1 MDYLGHS
8 IFELKSSDNPAI
20 LADLILLQEQVRALQ
35 GQQQFASLNIVANVG
50 TNVLNGTQPVRDSTY
65 FVGQETAPFFR
76 EGYNGRVG
84 VSLNRSEGAD
94 LYGYR
99 VDDLDVE
106 ILGLRWERRAN
117 EPTLAKFLITACTT
131 FRLVGTTDLKL
142 SLQISLK
149 DAAGDGFN
157 YPPRYGNEV
166 RFQAETPPNNAI
178 VSHRVMWTET
188 VDLSDTRIQY
198 IDFQIVGQSFLG
210 AGVIQYVDIFSG
222 GFQQNYENFI
232 SVKRI
237 Q

>member
-8 IFELKSSDNPAI
+8 ILELKSSDNPTI
-20 LADLILLQEQVRALQ
+20 LADLILLQEQVRSLQ
-35 GQQQFASLNIVANVG
+35 GQQQFASLSLVAIVG
-50 TNVLNGTQPVRDSTY
+50 TGATQPVIDRTY
-65 FVGQETAPFFR
+65 FVGQETTAFFR

-84 VSLNRSEGAD
+84 VSVNRSESTN

-166 RFQAETPPNNAI
+166 RFPSETPPNNAI

-222 GFQQNYENFI
+222 GFLENYENFI